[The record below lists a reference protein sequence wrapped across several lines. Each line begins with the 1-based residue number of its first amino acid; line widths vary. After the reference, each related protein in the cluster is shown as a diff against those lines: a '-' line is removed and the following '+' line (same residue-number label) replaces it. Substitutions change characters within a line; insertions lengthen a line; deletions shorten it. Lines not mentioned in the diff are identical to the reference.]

1 MNKEQVAYIHYFFI
15 LFSVNKAASL
25 QIKICVNP
33 FREMIRIPNKNK
45 NKINN
50 KNNNKDQV

>member
-1 MNKEQVAYIHYFFI
+1 MGAGCIYTLDLHFVPSK
-15 LFSVNKAASL
+15 LNKAVSL

-33 FREMIRIPNKNK
+33 FREMIRIPSNKS
-45 NKINN
+45 